1 MNMEAVEWFALIG
14 LVVQLLGMG
23 AGAFWVVGSVRNT
36 SNQLASAVT
45 SLNKTLDKLEATM
58 KSVELKQVDHEI
70 RMRLMEARS
79 PE

>member
-1 MNMEAVEWFALIG
+1 MDVVEWFALIG
-14 LVVQLLGMG
+14 LVIQLLGMG

-58 KSVELKQVDHEI
+58 KSVETKQVDHEI
-70 RMRLMEARS
+70 RMRLMEAKQQT
-79 PE
+79 E